1 MSAISKKKT
10 EERQRTRRQKKRAY
24 LRQYPDRAENRFL
37 YAMEKPEL
45 DEDPMGSDPENG
57 PRTW

>member
-24 LRQYPDRAENRFL
+24 LRQYPDRADNRFV
-37 YAMEKPEL
+37 MVEKPEL
-45 DEDPMGSDPENG
+45 DEDPLGSDPENG